1 VAELSKPEL
10 GLYSFKS
17 VKSFAN
23 SSRVF
28 VGGINSNGYQGLA
41 HVVKLEGGKRKYA

>member
-1 VAELSKPEL
+1 MAELGKPEV
-10 GLYSFKS
+10 GFYNFKS

-28 VGGINSNGYQGLA
+28 VGGISSDGYQGLA
-41 HVVKLEGGKRKYA
+41 HVVKLEAGKRKKA